1 MDDRAHHVIESN
13 GDVVIVGGG
22 VAGLLCALQLAPRP
36 VTLVSA
42 QRLADQA
49 ADSWMT
55 GGLAAIGKGDSA
67 EALAADMIAASGGLA
82 DSDMALGVAREA
94 ERRIDELRHLGLD
107 LDCGREDR
115 HGRIRAVAA
124 PVRRLVPI
132 GGDRTGST
140 ILTTLSRAVRNTPSI
155 RIIQG
160 YQAEALIMDGDTVA
174 GVQVRAGDD
183 AAAPPVILAARAVV
197 LATDGLGRLYATTTN
212 PALANGTG
220 LAIAARAGA
229 VIADPEF
236 VQFHPTAMM
245 IGRDPAPAITEAL
258 RGAGAI
264 LVNRRGQRFMLPRHP
279 LADLAP
285 RDIVA
290 RGVFAE
296 IAAGRGAFLDAR
308 DVLDDDVAA
317 AYPML
322 DASCRAAGI
331 DPTRQPIP
339 VAPAAHIHI
348 GGIAVD
354 ARGRS
359 SLKGLWAAG
368 EVAASGIH
376 GANCL
381 AGHCLLETVVM
392 AMRVAEDIAGQMP
405 APLPA
410 LSDITIAESSGPLPP
425 FAEKALRETMT
436 TQVGVIRDEE
446 RLAEAVVTISTL
458 EGESPSLA
466 LRNMATA
473 ALLIATSAWSRR
485 ESRGAHYRA
494 DHPADNPAC
503 AQRTMTT
510 LAAARKVAEE
520 IAANPPSRK
529 PRVASA

>member
-1 MDDRAHHVIESN
+1 MDGRAHHRIESN
-13 GDVVIVGGG
+13 GDVVIVGAGI
-22 VAGLLCALQLAPRP
+22 AGLLCALKLAPRP

-42 QRLADQA
+42 QRFAEQA
-49 ADSWMT
+49 SSLWVT
-55 GGLAAIGKGDSA
+55 GGPVAPGRVDSP
-67 EALAADMIAASGGLA
+67 EAFTADVIAAGGGLA
-82 DSDMALGVAREA
+82 DTETTLGFAREA
-94 ERRIDELRHLGLD
+94 ELRIDELRHFGISF
-107 LDCGREDR
+107 DR
-115 HGRIRAVAA
+115 NRDDRQGHVRVASA

-132 GGDRTGST
+132 DGDRTGHT
-140 ILTTLSRAVRNTPSI
+140 MLTTLMQAVRNTPSI
-155 RIIQG
+155 RVVDG
-160 YQAEALIMDGDTVA
+160 YAVEALVMDGDAVA
-174 GVQVRAGDD
+174 GLQLRRCDD
-183 AAAPPVILAARAVV
+183 AAAPPAILAARKVV
-197 LATDGLGRLYATTTN
+197 LATGGIGRLYAATTN
-212 PALANGTG
+212 APLANGAG

-245 IGRDPAPAITEAL
+245 VGRDPVPAITEAL

-290 RGVFAE
+290 RGVLAE

-308 DVLDDDVAA
+308 EVLDDDVGS

-339 VAPAAHIHI
+339 VSPAAHFHI

-359 SLKGLWAAG
+359 SLDGLWAAG
-368 EVAASGIH
+368 EVAATGIH

-381 AGHCLLETVVM
+381 AGHALLETVVLTS
-392 AMRVAEDIAGQMP
+392 RVAEDIGGQMT
-405 APLPA
+405 APPPA
-410 LSDITIAESSGPLPP
+410 LGNVAITESNGPLPP

-436 TQVGVIRDEE
+436 AQVGVVRDEE
-446 RLAEAVVTISTL
+446 RLAEAVLTTAKL
-458 EGESPSLA
+458 EQETPNLA

-473 ALLIATSAWSRR
+473 ALLIAASAWSRR

-494 DHPADNPAC
+494 DHPADNPAA

-510 LAAARKVAEE
+510 LAAARQVAAE
-520 IAANPPSRK
+520 IAANPPTRN
-529 PRVASA
+529 PRTLSA